1 MNTNENLTAVRVRD
15 LEVGML
21 LGGTTEVIGF
31 PEDEWDR
38 SIYGSQQR
46 GILVRYVGKVTP
58 QYLPANLVVLVA

>member
-1 MNTNENLTAVRVRD
+1 MNTNENLTAVRVAD